1 MKYAEHTSMKRIG
14 PLAWPGAL
22 GLIVLMSLV
31 PGIARAED
39 DQNSMWSLDKKII
52 YEVLRSFGMTPKR
65 TLEDQ
70 IDTRERA
77 PLVVPAS
84 RVPPPPQTAPAVRD
98 PNWPVEA
105 DVSREA
111 VKKRTANRKDLDP
124 DQFTNPL
131 RPSELAIARAD
142 AGAAAGAP
150 SRSASDAAMT
160 DTMRP
165 SQLGSSS
172 GLFGGLFGGNSGRQ
186 DRQEQQQVDTS
197 AAEPPRTRLID
208 PPAGYQT
215 PSPSQPYGTVPPANN
230 GKPTKPADH
239 ALGEDVGL

>member
-1 MKYAEHTSMKRIG
+1 MKYTEHASIRRIG
-14 PLAWPGAL
+14 PVAWPGAL
-22 GLIVLMSLV
+22 GLVVLMSLA

-39 DQNSMWSLDKKII
+39 DQSSSLLSVDKKII

-84 RVPPPPQTAPAVRD
+84 RVPPPPQAAPAARA

-111 VKKRTANRKDLDP
+111 VKKRPASRKDVDP
-124 DQFTNPL
+124 DQFTDTL
-131 RPSELAIARAD
+131 RPSELAG

-150 SRSASDAAMT
+150 SRSAGDTAMT

-165 SQLGSSS
+165 SQLGSSG
-172 GLFGGLFGGNSGRQ
+172 GLFGGLFGGNNGRQ
-186 DRQEQQQVDTS
+186 EPQQQQAGAIT
-197 AAEPPRTRLID
+197 AEPPRTRLVD

-215 PSPSQPYGTVPPANN
+215 PSPSQPYGTAPSANYKKPA
-230 GKPTKPADH
+230 KPADH
-239 ALGEDVGL
+239 AVGEDVGL

>member
-1 MKYAEHTSMKRIG
+1 MKHVEHTATKRIG
-14 PLAWPGAL
+14 PFAWPGAL
-22 GLIVLMSLV
+22 GLVVLMSLA
-31 PGIARAED
+31 PGVACAED
-39 DQNSMWSLDKKII
+39 DQGSSLLSVDKKII

-84 RVPPPPQTAPAVRD
+84 RVPPPPQAAPAARA
-98 PNWPVEA
+98 PNWPAEA
-105 DVSREA
+105 DAGREA
-111 VKKRTANRKDLDP
+111 VKKRTASRKDIDP
-124 DQFTNPL
+124 DQFTNPM
-131 RPSELAIARAD
+131 RPSELAG

-150 SRSASDAAMT
+150 SRSAGDTAMT

-165 SQLGSSS
+165 SQLGNSG

-186 DRQEQQQVDTS
+186 EPQQQQAGAIT
-197 AAEPPRTRLID
+197 AEPPRTRLID

-215 PSPSQPYGTVPPANN
+215 PSPSQPYGTAPSPNYPKPA
-230 GKPTKPADH
+230 KPADH
-239 ALGEDVGL
+239 ALGDDVGL

>member
-1 MKYAEHTSMKRIG
+1 MKYEHASMRSIG
-14 PLAWPGAL
+14 PIAWPGAL
-22 GLIVLMSLV
+22 GLIVLISLA

-70 IDTRERA
+70 FEFPERP
-77 PLVVPAS
+77 PLVVPPS
-84 RVPPPPQTAPAVRD
+84 RVPPPPASPAVR
-98 PNWPVEA
+98 VEA
-105 DVSREA
+105 DAVREA
-111 VKKRTANRKDLDP
+111 AKKRTANRQDIDP

-131 RPSELAIARAD
+131 RPRELG
-142 AGAAAGAP
+142 GAAAAAPAP
-150 SRSASDAAMT
+150 SRPAGEADMT

-165 SQLGSSS
+165 SQLGSS
-172 GLFGGLFGGNSGRQ
+172 GGIFGGLFGGNNR
-186 DRQEQQQVDTS
+186 RQEQPVGTF

-215 PSPSQPYGTVPPANN
+215 PSPNQPYGGTSPA
-230 GKPTKPADH
+230 KPTKHADH
-239 ALGEDVGL
+239 AVGEDVGL

>member
-1 MKYAEHTSMKRIG
+1 MKYVQHAATKRIG

-22 GLIVLMSLV
+22 GLVVMMSLA
-31 PGIARAED
+31 PGAARAED
-39 DQNSMWSLDKKII
+39 DQSSLWSVDKKVI

-84 RVPPPPQTAPAVRD
+84 RVPPPPQAAPAARD
-98 PNWPVEA
+98 PNWPADA
-105 DVSREA
+105 DVGREA
-111 VKKRTANRKDLDP
+111 VKKRTVSRKDIDP
-124 DQFTNPL
+124 DRFTNPL
-131 RPSELAIARAD
+131 RPSELAG
-142 AGAAAGAP
+142 AGATADTRSLSAG
-150 SRSASDAAMT
+150 DAMT

-165 SQLGSSS
+165 SQLGNSG
-172 GLFGGLFGGNSGRQ
+172 GLFGGLFGGNNG
-186 DRQEQQQVDTS
+186 RQEQQQQQVGAV

-215 PSPSQPYGTVPPANN
+215 PSPSQPYGTAPSANS
-230 GKPTKPADH
+230 GKPAKPADH
-239 ALGEDVGL
+239 AVGEDVGL